1 MNWRGKPLISHEVI
15 VNLMG
20 RTTTKSGL
28 HIMAE
33 LDTNKYE
40 KGIIITDQELQ
51 NINLFSNKFHGEWN
65 YYIKPKC
72 ST

>member
-28 HIMAE
+28 NIMAE

-51 NINLFSNKFHGEWN
+51 NINLFLNQFHGEWN